1 MLGVAYA
8 VVRSEPPEVFLA
20 TDVEV
25 LHRVLAAELVARA
38 ASGTFDINELT
49 ELREALL
56 EERWGDAVSRWI
68 ACSGIEVDVYTHLHV
83 YSSEDLP
90 PDLIGAQIQFSPLFQ
105 DQSFKQITG

>member
-38 ASGTFDINELT
+38 RIWNF
-49 ELREALL
+49 
-56 EERWGDAVSRWI
+56 
-68 ACSGIEVDVYTHLHV
+68 
-83 YSSEDLP
+83 
-90 PDLIGAQIQFSPLFQ
+90 
-105 DQSFKQITG
+105 

>member
-38 ASGTFDINELT
+38 PSGTFDRT
-49 ELREALL
+49 EVTEVREALL
-56 EERWGDAVSRWI
+56 DERWGDAVVRWI
-68 ACSGIEVDVYTHLHV
+68 AYSGIEVDVYTHLHV

-105 DQSFKQITG
+105 Q

>member
-56 EERWGDAVSRWI
+56 EEKWGDAVSKWI

-105 DQSFKQITG
+105 